1 MTLRLVV
8 PEPRHADAWRR
19 WRTDPESRRF
29 MYLPAGGLDEWAA
42 KLATAKSDL
51 ADRSGEL
58 YRWMAEDDGVPVG
71 SVSLSYVDWIQLFC
85 EVGYV
90 VAPEARGRG
99 LGRAMVAGV
108 LNLGFA
114 CGLERI
120 MAFICTDN
128 PASVRLV
135 ESLGFQREG
144 LLRRH
149 AIIEGERRD
158 HFLYALLRNEWV
170 PAR

>member
-1 MTLRLVV
+1 MTLRLIK
-8 PEPRHADAWRR
+8 PEPRHVAEWRC
-19 WRTDPESRRF
+19 WRTDPVARRF
-29 MYLPAGGLDEWAA
+29 MYLPAGDLDEWAA

-58 YRWMAEDDGVPVG
+58 YRWIAEVDGTPLG
-71 SVSLSYVDWIQLFC
+71 SVSLSYVDWDQLFC

-90 VAPEARGRG
+90 MAPEARGKG
-99 LGRAMVAGV
+99 HGKAMVAAT
-108 LNLGFA
+108 LDLGFSS
-114 CGLERI
+114 GIERI

-128 PASVRLV
+128 PASIRLV
-135 ESLGFQREG
+135 ESLGFCREG

-158 HFLYALLRNEWV
+158 HYLYAMLKEEW
-170 PAR
+170 PTR